1 MSHTVCGILVL
12 NHITRFQHNM
22 INMSGGAYKVA
33 MGLNKGTIAEMDA
46 HIGGARRWYK
56 IKM

>member
-1 MSHTVCGILVL
+1 
-12 NHITRFQHNM
+12 M

-46 HIGGARRWYK
+46 HIGGARWWYK